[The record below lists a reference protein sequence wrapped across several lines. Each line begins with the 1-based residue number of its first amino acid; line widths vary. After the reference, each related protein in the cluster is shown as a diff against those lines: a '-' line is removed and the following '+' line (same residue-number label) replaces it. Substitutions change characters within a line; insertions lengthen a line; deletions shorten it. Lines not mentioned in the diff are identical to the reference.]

1 MNRSIRVRTPCRLH
15 FGLSSLGHDSTKPQY
30 GGVGMMINSPC
41 VELEITP
48 SDQFEVDGRHAE
60 RVAKFAELIT
70 KNLALPSL
78 PEVSVK
84 VIAAPRDHIGLGVGT
99 QLGLATA
106 AGLAEA
112 LGFPWRD
119 PLRLAQLTGRGRRSA
134 VGTYGFLM
142 GGLIVD
148 GGHLPNEGLGQLVY
162 RGEIPNEWR
171 IVLITAGGTGR
182 SGHSEDLAIAD
193 LPAVAPATTEELERI
208 ALEQL
213 KPALEKLS
221 FSEFAEAVYKYGK
234 LAGEFFSPAQGGTY
248 CSKQIEELIE
258 WLREHGVDGVGQ
270 SSWGPTV
277 FAFLPS
283 EEDAQ
288 ELQRLFARKI
298 YSADYDLLI
307 TTPANHGAIV
317 TITD

>member
-15 FGLSSLGHDSTKPQY
+15 FGLSSLGHDSTKPQF
-30 GGVGMMINSPC
+30 GGVGMMVDAPC

-48 SDQFEVDGRHAE
+48 SDQFEVHGRHAE
-60 RVAKFAELIT
+60 RIAKFAELIT
-70 KNLALPSL
+70 KNLTLPSL
-78 PEVSVK
+78 PEVSVQ
-84 VIAAPRDHIGLGVGT
+84 VVQAPRDHIGLGVGT

-162 RGEIPNEWR
+162 RGEIPEEWR
-171 IVLITAGGTGR
+171 IVLITSGGTGR

-193 LPAVAPATTEELERI
+193 LPAVAPATTGELERI

-213 KPALEKLS
+213 KPALEKPS
-221 FSEFAEAVYKYGK
+221 FPEFAEAVFKYGK
-234 LAGEFFSPAQGGTY
+234 LAGECFSPAQGGTY

-258 WLREHGVDGVGQ
+258 WLQRHYVDGVGQ

-277 FAFLPS
+277 FAVLPS
-283 EEDAQ
+283 EEAAM
-288 ELQRLFARKI
+288 ELQHLFARRI
-298 YSADYDLLI
+298 YSGDYDFLI
-307 TTPANHGAIV
+307 TTPANHGAVV
-317 TITD
+317 TVTD